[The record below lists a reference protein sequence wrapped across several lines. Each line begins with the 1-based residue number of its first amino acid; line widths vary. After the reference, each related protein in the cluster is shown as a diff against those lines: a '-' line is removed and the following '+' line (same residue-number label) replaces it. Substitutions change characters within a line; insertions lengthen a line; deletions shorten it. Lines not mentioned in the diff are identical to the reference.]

1 MQAFRDALEQTRG
14 ALESNVNLSRDR
26 IQEVVD
32 DAVKRGRMTRGDA
45 EELVANLVSRGRKA
59 SDDLI
64 QELERLLDQAR
75 KEVEN
80 RTSTTRKQAKGAADR
95 VGRVARDAADRPL
108 AEADKLRRRAGV
120 PGAPITAYEQL
131 TAPQIKAR
139 LKDMTKA
146 DLRKVRTQ
154 EKRGKARKSILDE
167 IEKKLA

>member
-1 MQAFRDALEQTRG
+1 
-14 ALESNVNLSRDR
+14 
-26 IQEVVD
+26 
-32 DAVKRGRMTRGDA
+32 MTRGDA
-45 EELVANLVSRGRKA
+45 EELVSNLVSRGRKA
-59 SDDLI
+59 SDDLLK
-64 QELERLLDQAR
+64 ELERLLEQAR
-75 KEVEN
+75 KEVDS

-95 VGRVARDAADRPL
+95 VSRAALEAADRPL

-131 TAPQIKAR
+131 TAPQIKTR